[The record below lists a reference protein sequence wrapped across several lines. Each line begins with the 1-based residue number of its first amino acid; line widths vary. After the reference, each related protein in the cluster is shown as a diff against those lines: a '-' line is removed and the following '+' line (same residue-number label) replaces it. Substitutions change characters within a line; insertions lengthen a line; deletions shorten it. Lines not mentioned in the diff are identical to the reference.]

1 MLLVHS
7 IRRSKEKSE
16 KDTTNGLKEVSDFA
30 FAGTVSRLKPS
41 CRGGLT
47 TESFLPRR
55 SPPSTGGF
63 SLQFTSPV
71 TVSTSS
77 SSLFFSESTFS
88 MEKKHISQT
97 WVSIMY
103 QRFEAAYQEDTV
115 KYVENHIQTVGES
128 MKKFYNGVM
137 QDLILPPK
145 TQTYT
150 NSISSI
156 KENTIDSSLIPTEK
170 CHNSSPIEEQDANPN
185 FENEDKISFQEG
197 EEIVY
202 SKNSESDDSV
212 FEDANWGIEKIMNL
226 NMEIEKKIEG
236 EETLVNDELSEC
248 DSNTSSKMESL
259 ITCNNENKEEKEN
272 SYDSSTG
279 DYFSASSYDVSSCES
294 STHNNDSTMFASS
307 DFALSNETTH
317 EVNDSMVEFEDLNM
331 DTIDLTDKEQL
342 VESCVIVEGE
352 KVFSFPYGSGK
363 SKSYKKI
370 IQDAFMSRKKI
381 TKEYKQLAIWC
392 GDIEKE
398 FSQKTHENATKSE
411 AQDSHES
418 EWELL

>member
-1 MLLVHS
+1 M
-7 IRRSKEKSE
+7 
-16 KDTTNGLKEVSDFA
+16 D
-30 FAGTVSRLKPS
+30 
-41 CRGGLT
+41 
-47 TESFLPRR
+47 
-55 SPPSTGGF
+55 
-63 SLQFTSPV
+63 
-71 TVSTSS
+71 
-77 SSLFFSESTFS
+77 
-88 MEKKHISQT
+88 KKHISQT

-103 QRFEAAYQEDTV
+103 QRFEAAYQEVDEFMNKDTV

-156 KENTIDSSLIPTEK
+156 KENTIDSSLIP
-170 CHNSSPIEEQDANPN
+170 IEEPDTNPN

-202 SKNSESDDSV
+202 SKTSESDDSL

-236 EETLVNDELSEC
+236 EETLVNGELSEC
-248 DSNTSSKMESL
+248 DS
-259 ITCNNENKEEKEN
+259 NNENKEEKEN

-331 DTIDLTDKEQL
+331 DTIDLSDKEQL
-342 VESCVIVEGE
+342 IENCVIVEGE
-352 KVFSFPYGSGK
+352 KVFSFSYGSGK

-370 IQDAFMSRKKI
+370 IQDAFMSRKKL

-398 FSQKTHENATKSE
+398 FSRKTDENATKSQV
-411 AQDSHES
+411 QDSHDS

>member
-1 MLLVHS
+1 MLIIQVVS
-7 IRRSKEKSE
+7 NPVAAE
-16 KDTTNGLKEVSDFA
+16 GLQQRASYPDDHHLPPAASA
-30 FAGTVSRLKPS
+30 F
-41 CRGGLT
+41 
-47 TESFLPRR
+47 
-55 SPPSTGGF
+55 
-63 SLQFTSPV
+63 
-71 TVSTSS
+71 
-77 SSLFFSESTFS
+77 SSLLRLLFPLLRLLLLCFFRTTFS
-88 MEKKHISQT
+88 MDKKHISQT

-115 KYVENHIQTVGES
+115 KYVENHMQTVGES

-156 KENTIDSSLIPTEK
+156 KENTIDSSLIP
-170 CHNSSPIEEQDANPN
+170 IEEQDTNPN
-185 FENEDKISFQEG
+185 FENEDKISFQEE

-202 SKNSESDDSV
+202 SKTSESDDSL
-212 FEDANWGIEKIMNL
+212 FEDADW
-226 NMEIEKKIEG
+226 
-236 EETLVNDELSEC
+236 
-248 DSNTSSKMESL
+248 
-259 ITCNNENKEEKEN
+259 
-272 SYDSSTG
+272 G

-294 STHNNDSTMFASS
+294 STHNNDSTMSSSS

-317 EVNDSMVEFEDLNM
+317 EVNNSMVDFEELNM
-331 DTIDLTDKEQL
+331 DTIDLSDKEQL
-342 VESCVIVEGE
+342 VDSCVIVEGE
-352 KVFSFPYGSGK
+352 KVFSFSYGSGK

-370 IQDAFMSRKKI
+370 IKDAFMSRNKI

-398 FSQKTHENATKSE
+398 FSRKTDENATKSQV
-411 AQDSHES
+411 QDSHDS